1 MVFQSS
7 FMLTT
12 VQPFAKVSFPVSSA
26 LRCVRAPANLTR
38 ESFNFEIVFDS

>member
-7 FMLTT
+7 FMLTI
-12 VQPFAKVSFPVSSA
+12 VQPFATVTFPVLSA
-26 LRCVRAPANLTR
+26 LRCVRAPGDLTR